1 MEVTKMTTQ
10 QQNDLLK
17 TMIENSY
24 LNCDG
29 IIWMSINKNHK
40 DYEKIK
46 AMILECESNEISN

>member
-1 MEVTKMTTQ
+1 MTNN
-10 QQNDLLK
+10 NDELLK

-46 AMILECESNEISN
+46 AMILECESNETSN

>member
-1 MEVTKMTTQ
+1 MTAQ

-29 IIWMSINKNHK
+29 IIWMSINKDNK
-40 DYEKIK
+40 NYEKIK
-46 AMILECESNEISN
+46 AMILECENNETSY